1 MLEGY
6 IAKYL
11 RISDDDEDL
20 GANKSES
27 DSIVNQRK
35 VLEYYIEHHPE
46 LSKYPVIKTNI
57 SSSALVFDENIK
69 LAINFQLFIMSKI
82 FIKKVYLHIFYLN

>member
-46 LSKYPVIKTNI
+46 LSKYPVMEFLDDGFSGVNFHRPGIQ
-57 SSSALVFDENIK
+57 K
-69 LAINFQLFIMSKI
+69 LLKEVKESRVACIG
-82 FIKKVYLHIFYLN
+82 